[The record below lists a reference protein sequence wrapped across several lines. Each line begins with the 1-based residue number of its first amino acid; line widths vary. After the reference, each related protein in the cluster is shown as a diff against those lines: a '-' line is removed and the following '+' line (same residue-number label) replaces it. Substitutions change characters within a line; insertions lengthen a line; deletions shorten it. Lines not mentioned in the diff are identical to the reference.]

1 MNCEVFRQEFLK
13 KLDGVQPFRQL
24 FDLLPDVAFF
34 MKDRK
39 GRFVMHNRRGYEY
52 CQVASELDSIGKT
65 DYDFYP
71 KDRADL
77 YVEGDRQVMR
87 TGIPII
93 NAVAPAPETEDSDKL
108 IVYSKVAVR
117 DGRGRII
124 GIAGIHREVEGLR
137 TTPKSYGR
145 LSRAVEHLRTNYAEQ
160 ITTRHL
166 ASMVGISNS
175 QFDRLF
181 RKLFGSTVRRYLL
194 LTRVHA
200 ACRFLSHTDKSI
212 TDIALTVGFYDHAHF
227 TRTFSKFMGIAPLAY
242 RKQHC
247 PG

>member
-1 MNCEVFRQEFLK
+1 MEGL
-13 KLDGVQPFRQL
+13 QPFGQL
-24 FDLLPDVAFF
+24 LDLLPDVAFF
-34 MKDRK
+34 MKDRR

-52 CQVASELDSIGKT
+52 CQVSSELETIGKT
-65 DYDFYP
+65 DHDFYP

-93 NAVAPAPETEDSDKL
+93 NALAPAPEREGSDKL
-108 IVYSKVAVR
+108 IIYSKVAVR

-124 GIAGIHREVEGLR
+124 GIAGIHREVEGMR
-137 TTPKSYGR
+137 TPPKSYGR
-145 LSRAVEHLRTNYAEQ
+145 LSRAVEHLHKHYAEP
-160 ITTRHL
+160 ITTRQL
-166 ASMVGISNS
+166 ATMAGISNS

-181 RKLFGSTVRRYLL
+181 RKLFGSTLRRYLL

-200 ACRFLSHTDKSI
+200 ACRLLSQTDEGI
-212 TDIALTVGFYDHAHF
+212 TDIALTLGFYDHAHF
-227 TRTFSKFMGIAPLAY
+227 TRTFSKFMGIAPFAY
-242 RKQHC
+242 RKQHR

>member
-1 MNCEVFRQEFLK
+1 
-13 KLDGVQPFRQL
+13 
-24 FDLLPDVAFF
+24 

-93 NAVAPAPETEDSDKL
+93 NAIAPAPEEEGSDKL
-108 IVYSKVAVR
+108 IIYSKVAVR
-117 DGRGRII
+117 DRQGRVI

-145 LSRAVEHLRTNYAEQ
+145 LSRAVQHLHTHYAEQ
-160 ITTRHL
+160 ITARQL
-166 ASMVGISNS
+166 AAMAGVSVS

-181 RKLFGSTVRRYLL
+181 RKLFRTTLRRYIL
-194 LTRVHA
+194 LTRVRA
-200 ACRFLSHTDKSI
+200 ACRLLSHSDKSI
-212 TDIALTVGFYDHAHF
+212 TDIALNVGFYDHAHF
-227 TRTFSKFMGIAPLAY
+227 TRTFSKFMGVAPLAY
-242 RKQHC
+242 RRQHQLL
-247 PG
+247 